1 MILLLSQLSDYADF
15 WVQAYSLSLFDFYLY
30 LKDDWSFQ
38 IVSALVPVS
47 QAVSRNI
54 LHNQILFD
62 DRLWGLLGHKN
73 SAIYV
78 KTSWNIRSTLHF
90 NVSKYC
96 KSCAPSLL
104 WQLTQFHCVTL
115 LCNSC
120 VCFNNIFI
128 CKISTSSKKS
138 LFPII
143 LKFPLNNL
151 TL

>member
-96 KSCAPSLL
+96 KSSATSLPP
-104 WQLTQFHCVTL
+104 LTTDTVPM
-115 LCNSC
+115 CNSC